1 MSRLDEAKI
10 YHGLGLSV
18 IPVRKDKK
26 PLIKWQP
33 YQKEKAG
40 PEKLIEWWR
49 KWPDANIGLV
59 TGAISDF
66 MVVDVDS
73 QAGHDALSEFLPDN
87 IQTPVV
93 KTPSGG
99 WHYYFRYQKGLVNR
113 ARVITDCDVRTD
125 GGYVVAPASVGANGK
140 AYSFV
145 QGLGIRDVSLASM
158 PDMLFSILQQAG
170 EPLKGEHARSYNID
184 NMHLKGGYRGESVE
198 GITSNQKQSITN
210 HNIHNISFEKGG
222 RDEALFH
229 VANCLVK
236 GGMHPDNIFKC
247 LNFLGSK
254 CNPPFPG
261 NQIDAKIQSALK
273 RLETT
278 KRNLTADVR
287 EWISITWGNIS
298 ITDALQNITNITNAD
313 RPKITVIMNRLVK
326 EGLLERVPGKNG
338 IYRKIDDSCDAMDFL
353 NAETETADVWLPFN
367 LHRLVET
374 MPGNIILIAGEP
386 NAGKTGLILN
396 IIQNNQ
402 HKFETHYFNSEMG
415 GSELRKRLSLFTDIL
430 PSQWRFKAWER
441 ADNFADVIK
450 PGKGRLNIIDF
461 LELHD
466 NFYEVG
472 GRLAEIHK
480 KLKGAIAIIALQ
492 KNAGVDTG
500 LGGFRG
506 LEKPRLYLAMS
517 PGKLK
522 IVKAKNWKTN
532 RNPNGLQYNFKV
544 AQGCRFTTVREWHRP
559 DK

>member
-158 PDMLFSILQQAG
+158 PDMLFSILQGGGPHCQNASTSEQSNKVEYTYIG
-170 EPLKGEHARSYNID
+170 AVDNLPDVHTSPRMSTSVHID
-184 NMHLKGGYRGESVE
+184 FS
-198 GITSNQKQSITN
+198 
-210 HNIHNISFEKGG
+210 KGG
-222 RDEALFH
+222 RDEALFRL
-229 VANCLVK
+229 ANCLVK
-236 GGMHPDNIFKC
+236 GGMSHTTIQKYLLFFGEHC
-247 LNFLGSK
+247 S
-254 CNPPFPG
+254 PPFPEKEI
-261 NQIDAKIQSALK
+261 QAKIQSALK
-273 RLETT
+273 RSESRE
-278 KRNLTADVR
+278 KNLAQEVR
-287 EWISITWGNIS
+287 EFVLSTSGHFLS
-298 ITDALQNITNITNAD
+298 TDVHKSLDVSTRRD
-313 RPKITVIMNRLVK
+313 RKNVSEILRR
-326 EGLLERVPGKNG
+326 LLEEGIIERTGSRNG
-338 IYRKIDDSCDAMDFL
+338 QFRLIESECDEMDFL

-532 RNPNGLQYNFKV
+532 RNPNGPPIQFQSSSRMPVYNS
-544 AQGCRFTTVREWHRP
+544 P
-559 DK
+559 